1 MNEKRADPLL
11 HPPLQLDLFDEFEKE
26 ARAHA

>member
-26 ARAHA
+26 PRTHA